1 MKHTLKSLLA
11 AVALCTAAAV
21 TAQDA
26 YPSKPITMVVA
37 WPAGG
42 AIDIAARIVATE
54 LSKSLNQPVVVM
66 NRAGAAGNIGA
77 AAVAK
82 ADPNGY
88 TLLMTSAA
96 IAVSAA
102 MNTTQGYDF
111 FKELKPL
118 TIVGQ
123 IPFVLVT
130 NPQVPAGNLKELV
143 AHAHKQPG
151 KLNFAST
158 TSGTVLHLTGELFR
172 REAALD
178 IVDVPFVAG
187 VQGVQEL
194 LAGRLDLMIEVVTNV
209 RQHVQSGK
217 IRMLAVAAPNRLPSF
232 PDVPTMAEAGLPKV
246 QASTWPALF
255 VPAGTPKDVVQL
267 LNDRVA
273 KILKT
278 EAVATRLAQIDVVPL
293 GNSPEEADAFVRS
306 EVLKWNTVAKSA
318 GLLK

>member
-1 MKHTLKSLLA
+1 MNRTFKSLLTA
-11 AVALCTAAAV
+11 FAVCIAGATS
-21 TAQDA
+21 AQQT
-26 YPSKPITMVVA
+26 YPNKPITMVVA

-42 AIDIAARIVATE
+42 AIDVAARILATE
-54 LSKSLNQPVVVM
+54 LAKSLNQPVVVM

-82 ADPNGY
+82 AEPNGY

-111 FKELKPL
+111 FKELKPV

-130 NPQVPAGNLKELV
+130 NTQVPAANLKDLV
-143 AHAHKQPG
+143 SYAHKNPG

-158 TSGTVLHLTGELFR
+158 TKGTVLHLTGELFR
-172 REAALD
+172 QEAAVD

-209 RQHVQSGK
+209 RQHVQPGK
-217 IRMLAVAAPNRLPSF
+217 LRMLAVATPSRLPAF
-232 PDVPTMAEAGLPKV
+232 PEVPTMAEAGLPKV
-246 QASTWPALF
+246 DASTWPALF
-255 VPAGTPKDVVQL
+255 VPAGTPKEIVQM
-267 LNDRVA
+267 LNDRVT
-273 KILKT
+273 KIMKT
-278 EAVATRLAQIDVVPL
+278 EAVATRLAQIDVVPM
-293 GNSPEEADAFVRS
+293 GNSAEEAGAFVHS
-306 EVLKWNTVAKSA
+306 EVQKWNAVAKSA